1 MRSQVLHWAAQIV
14 VFEQLCCVVLCCV
27 VLCCVVLCLCCVEP
41 AIHSFTL
48 QMLQETLHFI
58 KFQVQQAGE
67 QAIGFGSG
75 KGRGVARGG
84 GRGGV

>member
-1 MRSQVLHWAAQIV
+1 M
-14 VFEQLCCVVLCCV
+14 LCCVVFV
-27 VLCCVVLCLCCVEP
+27 LCCVEP
-41 AIHSFTL
+41 AIHSCTL

-58 KFQVQQAGE
+58 KLQVQQAGE

-84 GRGGV
+84 GWQGAGGGGVCDWFAWTET